1 MLKAI
6 HRDYRKVSLFK
17 TPAQKNIE
25 KNTKRTTKL
34 KKAQKVKPVQK
45 GIEETELF
53 SEKGTGKFEFRG
65 IPGDE
70 KGTSQGPNY
79 KEKQRKQK
87 KIGI

>member
-6 HRDYRKVSLFK
+6 HRDYRKIGLFK
-17 TPAQKNIE
+17 TPAQKKIE
-25 KNTKRTTKL
+25 ENTKRTTKL

-45 GIEETELF
+45 GIEKQDLF
-53 SEKGTGKFEFRG
+53 SGKGTGKFEFRG

-79 KEKQRKQK
+79 KETKRQQK